1 MLRSAYTWVIFSA
14 CLIAVVVAV
23 GLISVTVLRLETAEM
38 EAQRQIYIQE
48 SVRAALWRLESTA
61 AELLPVYSEP
71 APAVIEVLP
80 DAGSWEGHT
89 SAQLIEASR
98 TAKTPPIIDQTT
110 IEVLREDPTRDKI
123 AIYQRVRN
131 AEEWNARVAMAKG
144 IGINRPVWLGEH
156 LVQIETGP
164 NGSARVTMLE
174 TATMKARLLAA
185 IADLL
190 PDATLLHVDGGS
202 KPDRSRTL
210 ASLPISIDPGAVD
223 IPPGRPTP
231 IKLIL
236 TVAWSCMLLPALG
249 IAILL
254 FGSISLNERRAAFV
268 SAVTHELRTPLTTF
282 RMYAEMLHGG
292 MVPESKR
299 PEYLQTLRTE
309 ADRLSHL
316 VENVLSYARL
326 ERGRGR
332 RRVERASVGEVI
344 EHVREQLTDL
354 AARADMKLGI
364 QITPSAMDLYANI
377 DVSAVERII
386 FNLVDNACK
395 YADGGTDRRI
405 ELIADPGDGLITVK
419 VRDWGPGV
427 QKADRKRL
435 FRPFSK
441 SASEAAD
448 SAPGIG
454 VGLALSRKLARAM
467 AGDLTLDPDITD
479 GACFVLTLTPARAA
493 T

>member
-38 EAQRQIYIQE
+38 EAQQQIYIQE
-48 SVRAALWRLESTA
+48 RVRAALWRLESAA

-80 DAGSWEGHT
+80 ETGSWEGRT
-89 SAQLIEASR
+89 AAQLIEAAR
-98 TAKTPPIIDQTT
+98 PAKTPPTIDQTT
-110 IEVLREDPTRDKI
+110 IEGLREDPARDKI

-131 AEEWNARVAMAKG
+131 AEEWNARVAMVKG

-156 LVQIETGP
+156 LVQVEAGP
-164 NGSARVTMLE
+164 NGSARVTILE
-174 TATMKARLLAA
+174 TSIMKVRLLAA

-190 PDATLLHVDGGS
+190 PDATLLHVDAGS
-202 KPDRSRTL
+202 KPDPSRML

-282 RMYAEMLHGG
+282 RMYAEMLYGG
-292 MVPESKR
+292 MVPEPKR
-299 PEYLQTLRTE
+299 SEYLQTLRTE

-326 ERGRGR
+326 ERGRGSR
-332 RRVERASVGEVI
+332 RLERTAVGEVI
-344 EHVREQLTDL
+344 EHVSEQLTDL

-364 QITPSAMDLYANI
+364 QIAPSAMDLYATI
-377 DVSAVERII
+377 DVSGVERII

-395 YADGGTDRRI
+395 YADGGTARRI
-405 ELIADPGDGLITVK
+405 ELIAEPDDELITVK

-427 QKADRKRL
+427 HKADRKRL
-435 FRPFSK
+435 FQPFSK

-454 VGLALSRKLARAM
+454 LGLALSRKLARAM
-467 AGDLTLDPDITD
+467 GGDLTLDPDITD
-479 GACFVLTLTPARAA
+479 GACFVLTLPPARAA

>member
-14 CLIAVVVAV
+14 CLVAVVVAV

-48 SVRAALWRLESTA
+48 RVRAALWRLESA
-61 AELLPVYSEP
+61 AAEPLPDDSEPVPAIIELLP
-71 APAVIEVLP
+71 
-80 DAGSWEGHT
+80 DGGSWKGHT
-89 SAQLIEASR
+89 AARLIEAARS
-98 TAKTPPIIDQTT
+98 AKTPPIIDQAT
-110 IEVLREDPTRDKI
+110 IERLREDPTRDKI

-156 LVQIETGP
+156 LVRIEAGP
-164 NGSARVTMLE
+164 NGSARVTVLE
-174 TATMKARLLAA
+174 TAVVKARLLAA

-190 PDATLLHVDGGS
+190 PDATLLQVDAGS
-202 KPDRSRTL
+202 EPDRSRTL

-316 VENVLSYARL
+316 VENVLAYARL
-326 ERGRGR
+326 ERGRGGR
-332 RRVERASVGEVI
+332 RLEHAAVGDVI
-344 EHVREQLTDL
+344 EQVREQLTDL
-354 AARADMKLGI
+354 AARADMKLAI
-364 QITPSAMDLYANI
+364 QIAPSAADLYASI

-395 YADGGTDRRI
+395 YADGEGDRRI
-405 ELIADPGDGLITVK
+405 ELSAEADHRLITVK
-419 VRDWGPGV
+419 VRDCGPGV

-435 FRPFSK
+435 FQPFSK
-441 SASEAAD
+441 SAGEAAD
-448 SAPGIG
+448 SAPGVG
-454 VGLALSRKLARAM
+454 LGLALSRRLARAM
-467 AGDLTLDPDITD
+467 GGNLTLDPEVTD
-479 GACFVLTLTPARAA
+479 GACFVLTLPPAPAA
-493 T
+493 P